1 MEYVLPSK
9 NLLEKES
16 KELDNNKYYNLS
28 KLIYHK
34 DFRDNYVIPL
44 GIDNDKEQYYLDLKK
59 ISGILISGETGSGK
73 SIFLHSIIISLLLK
87 NNPDDLNFIFYD
99 KSKVELNNYKSIPH
113 CVNYLQDYDNLSNLI
128 TIINSRKNLFFNKRV
143 SNIDSYN
150 EQEKDN
156 LSRIIV
162 IIDEIETASDE
173 FKWNLFQ
180 ILSEGYKY
188 GIHLI
193 MATSSY
199 LKDYSDN
206 KIIDLFSYIL
216 TFDLASKEQ
225 AKFVKI
231 DNANLLS
238 IEGDALVKCRNDNI
252 LNLQTPFVSEVDID
266 NVIQFIN
273 NNN

>member
-1 MEYVLPSK
+1 MEYILPSK
-9 NLLEKES
+9 NLLEKENE
-16 KELDNNKYYNLS
+16 KLDNNKYYNLS
-28 KLIYHK
+28 KLVYHK
-34 DFRDNYVIPL
+34 DFSDNYVIPL
-44 GIDNDKEQYYLDLKK
+44 GIDDDKEQYYLDLKK
-59 ISGILISGETGSGK
+59 VSGILISGETGSGK

-87 NNPDDLNFIFYD
+87 NKPDDLNFIFYD
-99 KSKVELNNYKSIPH
+99 KSKVELNSYKSLPH

-128 TIINSRKNLFFNKRV
+128 TIINNRKDLFVNRRV

-162 IIDEIETASDE
+162 IIDEIEAVSDE
-173 FKWNLFQ
+173 FKRNLFQ
-180 ILSEGYKY
+180 ILLEGYKY

-273 NNN
+273 NSN